1 MVSAHGGTP
10 GLIAELAPLL
20 LLLLGG
26 IAVWR
31 RSREE
36 RSETPGP
43 DDEPGV
49 EEEGGDRERGRG
61 GRLAEPE

>member
-10 GLIAELAPLL
+10 GLIAELLPLL

-31 RSREE
+31 RSREQ
-36 RSETPGP
+36 SSDAPGP
-43 DDEPGV
+43 DDEPRV
-49 EEEGGDRERGRG
+49 EEEHGDRERARG
-61 GRLAEPE
+61 GGLAEPE